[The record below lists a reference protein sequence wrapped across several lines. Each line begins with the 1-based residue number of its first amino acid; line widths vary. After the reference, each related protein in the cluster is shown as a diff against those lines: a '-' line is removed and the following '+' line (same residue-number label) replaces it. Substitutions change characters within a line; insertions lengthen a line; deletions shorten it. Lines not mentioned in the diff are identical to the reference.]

1 MRSGFVAYP
10 MVGTDEGVWEVAGGV
25 GRGSRGAGGGGEGAH
40 PHLTQRVH
48 SPLHC
53 LSGHFCGGAPI
64 SGRFRRWV
72 APAARGGGSS
82 VDGAGDEV
90 GEARGATGSDVDS
103 EGGGGGEVGDPCST
117 GGEVVGWA

>member
-1 MRSGFVAYP
+1 MGGRRRGR
-10 MVGTDEGVWEVAGGV
+10 EGVP
-25 GRGSRGAGGGGEGAH
+25 GGGGGGDEGAH
-40 PHLTQRVH
+40 PHLTQRMH

-53 LSGHFCGGAPI
+53 LSGHFCEGAPI